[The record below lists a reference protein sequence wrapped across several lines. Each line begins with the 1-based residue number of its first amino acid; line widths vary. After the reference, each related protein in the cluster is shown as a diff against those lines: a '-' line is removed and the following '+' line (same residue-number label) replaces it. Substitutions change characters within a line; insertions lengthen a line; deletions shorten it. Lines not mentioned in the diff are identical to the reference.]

1 MKDIL
6 SAYRKRLQKSL
17 AVLVIV
23 AAALLLARGE
33 GRLAFAF
40 LLGLIAALVFVWN
53 MAFRLWNLST
63 DAKTAHRQMLW
74 GMFLRLAVLA
84 LVLAFLYVPILLV
97 VVYGFIPNG
106 VSMSFFDSSGRFM
119 GFTAKWY
126 GQIFGGGHMG
136 FADSTAVYYLTENL
150 ILLIAGFIGC
160 GTLVSKLYR
169 KFVYVKKPTMV
180 YVSVLAYVVLFGF
193 CIAAM
198 VSSTFSSFL
207 YFQF

>member
-23 AAALLLARGE
+23 AVALLLARGE

-74 GMFLRLAVLA
+74 GMVLRM
-84 LVLAFLYVPILLV
+84 LVLFLVLLV
-97 VVYGFIPNG
+97 VVTISIPAFLVTALGFLVCYGLALF
-106 VSMSFFDSSGRFM
+106 
-119 GFTAKWY
+119 
-126 GQIFGGGHMG
+126 
-136 FADSTAVYYLTENL
+136 
-150 ILLIAGFIGC
+150 LLIRMNLG
-160 GTLVSKLYR
+160 
-169 KFVYVKKPTMV
+169 KK
-180 YVSVLAYVVLFGF
+180 
-193 CIAAM
+193 
-198 VSSTFSSFL
+198 
-207 YFQF
+207 